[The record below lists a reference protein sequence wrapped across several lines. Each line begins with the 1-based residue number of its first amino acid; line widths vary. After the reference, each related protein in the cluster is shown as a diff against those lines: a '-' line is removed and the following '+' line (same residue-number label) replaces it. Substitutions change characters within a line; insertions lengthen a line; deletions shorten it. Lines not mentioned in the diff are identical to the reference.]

1 MSEHAWTDLNLRL
14 ETLQAAGAQALAP
27 AQWHRLQVLRT
38 RSQDQTPTVQAMLR
52 DTAQEL
58 LKELETACACAQ
70 THAPVEKAFD
80 HTPSPLAQLVE
91 EMQARGATGQSPRVQ
106 QFRQDLRHISVQK
119 KVRTALSK
127 APQNAGPINSHMLV
141 LRGLELMRSLSPQY
155 LQRFI
160 GYVDTL
166 ALLEGLTPAQAT
178 PKKATP
184 RKKKSA

>member
-1 MSEHAWTDLNLRL
+1 MSEHAWADLNLRL
-14 ETLQAAGAQALAP
+14 EALQAAGAQALAP

-52 DTAQEL
+52 DKAQEL
-58 LKELETACACAQ
+58 LKELETASASAHS
-70 THAPVEKAFD
+70 HAPVEKAFD

-155 LQRFI
+155 LQRFV